1 MALFM
6 AVLLTF
12 GCSVVVGEAPVG
24 AAEYVQSELPAIQ
37 SDFDTMVEQTAF
49 ADQDDM
55 GTNPLTDA
63 EMPEADEDTE
73 EQENDL
79 IEMESE
85 EETEDWT
92 ITEDLLM
99 VNTSHHDMEDTGA

>member
-12 GCSVVVGEAPVG
+12 GCSAVVGEAPVG

-63 EMPEADEDTE
+63 EMPESDEDT
-73 EQENDL
+73 
-79 IEMESE
+79 
-85 EETEDWT
+85 
-92 ITEDLLM
+92 
-99 VNTSHHDMEDTGA
+99 